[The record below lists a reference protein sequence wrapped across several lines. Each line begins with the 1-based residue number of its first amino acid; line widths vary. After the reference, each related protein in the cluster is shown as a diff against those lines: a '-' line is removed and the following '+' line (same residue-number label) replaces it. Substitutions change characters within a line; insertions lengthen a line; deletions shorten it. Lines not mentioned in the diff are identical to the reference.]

1 MNNEVSDPSVKSPA
15 TSPDVPSDVL
25 PVIPESAWTD
35 RDRLERQYNEIAA
48 LAGGLAHEIRNP
60 LSTISLNLELL
71 FEDLETLQDP
81 STQRMLRK
89 LSTIQKECEH
99 LDEILEAFLQ
109 FTRAGEL
116 SLESCNIAELIRHFL
131 EFYKPEAEQHQ
142 IDIRPH
148 LAADLPLLQ
157 LDIRMMRQ
165 VLSNLVRNAQQA
177 MPQGGLIEIQ
187 TFRRGD
193 RAVLE
198 IIDTGCGIPRAAAGK
213 MFNVF
218 FSTKPAGNGLGLPT
232 VRKIVETHGGTI
244 DCESEPGRGTKMTLT
259 FPIPG

>member
-1 MNNEVSDPSVKSPA
+1 MSEQSETPQEVR
-15 TSPDVPSDVL
+15 
-25 PVIPESAWTD
+25 ID

-60 LSTISLNLELL
+60 LSTISLNLDLL
-71 FEDLETLQDP
+71 FEDLQTLQTP
-81 STQRMLRK
+81 AAQRMLRK
-89 LSTIQKECEH
+89 VSTIQKECEH

-109 FTRAGEL
+109 FARAGEL
-116 SLESCNIAELIRHFL
+116 SLEPCNVADLIRNFL
-131 EFYKPEAEQHQ
+131 EFYQPEAAQHH

-148 LAADLPLLQ
+148 LAADLPTLQ
-157 LDIRMMRQ
+157 LDVRLIRQ

-177 MPQGGLIEIQ
+177 MPEGGIIEIQ
-187 TFRRGD
+187 SFRRGGD
-193 RAVLE
+193 VVIE
-198 IIDTGCGIPRAAAGK
+198 IIDTGCGVPAAAVEK

-244 DCESEPGRGTKMTLT
+244 HCESEPGRGTKMTLT
-259 FPIPG
+259 FPVETGG